1 MRWITLALTVVTIG
15 LLIYAV
21 HPYLL
26 YPKASDPDGFAA
38 QICIENHSG
47 QTLFVT
53 AEADAGAVRRG
64 LLNDMDKLCAPS
76 PVANDTGKVR
86 VFESEEAVEGCS
98 RLARAGTI
106 ERLLRYSSFDN
117 CEWDNG

>member
-1 MRWITLALTVVTIG
+1 MRWIALALTAVIIG
-15 LLIYAV
+15 LFIYAV
-21 HPYLL
+21 YPYFLS
-26 YPKASDPDGFAA
+26 PKGSNPDGFAA
-38 QICIENHSG
+38 QICIENQSG

-53 AEADAGAVRRG
+53 AEADAGAEIRG
-64 LLNDMDKLCAPS
+64 LLNDMDQLCTPS

>member
-1 MRWITLALTVVTIG
+1 MRWIALAVIIG

-21 HPYLL
+21 YPYFLSS
-26 YPKASDPDGFAA
+26 KGSDPDGIAA
-38 QICIENHSG
+38 QICIENQSG

-53 AEADAGAVRRG
+53 AEADAGAVTRG
-64 LLNDMDKLCAPS
+64 LVNDMGQLCAQS

-98 RLARAGTI
+98 RLARAGNV